1 MLAVDTDSN
10 PNLGISLGLDP
21 SETEAVPLIPRGM
34 AVGSRGDLTPSELV
48 EEYGRDTP
56 AGVTLLSAMRVT
68 EPAAGCTCSS
78 HAPVR
83 SLLGAAVEDEADITL
98 VDMEAGLSTSVDREA
113 RWRTRTC

>member
-21 SETEAVPLIPRGM
+21 SGDRSGAVDPPRYGGRQPGRPD
-34 AVGSRGDLTPSELV
+34 AVELV